1 MKLDLTGITDDGGYV
16 VLNPGR
22 YAIETKSPWFAKK
35 SDAGNMVLRIPFTV
49 LEDGEFKG
57 APNSYFHTIM
67 ASGAE
72 DKLRTNKLFTYR
84 LLASLGI
91 ISEEDRGDGGE
102 LGIEFEFGEKDDRG
116 NVEVHSI
123 MVNGERRSLSDRFAT
138 AVVVVD
144 NQRNDGVSIKTLE
157 PNGKPKADAP
167 KQSSP
172 TKQQNKVTSGT
183 TQFPF

>member
-1 MKLDLTGITDDGGYV
+1 MKLDLTGIVDEGGYV

-22 YAIETKSPWFAKK
+22 YSIETKSPWFAKK
-35 SDAGNMVLRIPFTV
+35 SEAGNLVLRIPFTV

-67 ASGAE
+67 LDGAA

-84 LLASLGI
+84 LLASLGVLA
-91 ISEEDRGDGGE
+91 EEDRGKEGE
-102 LGIEFEFGEKDDRG
+102 LGLEFDFGDTDDRG

-123 MVNGERRSLSDRFAT
+123 KVNGERRALDGKYGT

-144 NQRNDGVSIKTLE
+144 GNRNDGVSIKTIE
-157 PNGKPKADAP
+157 ANGKPKVDSSTPAQKEEP
-167 KQSSP
+167 KQE
-172 TKQQNKVTSGT
+172 TKSKGG
-183 TQFPF
+183 FPF